1 MLDGNDLHNCASDTY
16 DVISSLQ
23 TVKDDLNEES
33 KNAKYSCEIER
44 IENINEE
51 VTQIMDNLDL
61 IAVALSEIGDEVDDY
76 INDSKNDSDLGE
88 EYEDI

>member
-23 TVKDDLNEES
+23 AVKDDLNKES
-33 KNAKYSCEIER
+33 RNAKYSCEIER
-44 IENINEE
+44 IESINEE
-51 VTQIMDNLDL
+51 VAQIMDNLDL
-61 IAVALSEIGDEVDDY
+61 IAVALSKIGDEVDDY
-76 INDSKNDSDLGE
+76 INDSKNDSNLGE

>member
-1 MLDGNDLHNCASDTY
+1 MINSNDLHNCASDTY
-16 DVISSLQ
+16 DVISSLR
-23 TVKDDLNEES
+23 TVKDDLGEES
-33 KNAKYSCEIER
+33 KNAKYSFEIER
-44 IENINEE
+44 IESINEE

>member
-1 MLDGNDLHNCASDTY
+1 
-16 DVISSLQ
+16 
-23 TVKDDLNEES
+23 
-33 KNAKYSCEIER
+33 
-44 IENINEE
+44 
-51 VTQIMDNLDL
+51 MDNLDL